1 MKRKERN
8 VNNNNNKIDKTS
20 KNKKET
26 LSFAARGILL
36 AVQTNN
42 AGFRVFN
49 ILFCQHCLFL
59 LFNCGCRR
67 QRLLLDFV
75 VAAVAVAVDSI
86 ISPQNNQREFYVIG
100 NYDKVLCYIAHSVS
114 FIVCAH
120 SFFSLSLTHSL
131 SILLLF
137 YLFSPPPT

>member
-1 MKRKERN
+1 MEGGGEILRCKDNKMKKQEKREEREQKERN
-8 VNNNNNKIDKTS
+8 DNNNNNKIDKTS

-36 AVQTNN
+36 AFQTNN

-75 VAAVAVAVDSI
+75 VV
-86 ISPQNNQREFYVIG
+86 
-100 NYDKVLCYIAHSVS
+100 
-114 FIVCAH
+114 VC
-120 SFFSLSLTHSL
+120 
-131 SILLLF
+131 
-137 YLFSPPPT
+137 